1 MRGMDIEGKDT
12 KRPYNENDFDK
23 LRVYLFCKVD
33 ELGKVS
39 FKRECYNIK
48 YNGKNYEQAIEDIKS
63 YKLFGYWDIPI
74 NQLITEGY
82 VSTKN
87 QKGKTSLK
95 VFLPEKVAES
105 IHYSLPKKI
114 YKKGSKM
121 TPIWTR
127 DYFNLCMDLNKL
139 D

>member
-1 MRGMDIEGKDT
+1 MK
-12 KRPYNENDFDK
+12 K
-23 LRVYLFCKVD
+23 LIR
-33 ELGKVS
+33 
-39 FKRECYNIK
+39 
-48 YNGKNYEQAIEDIKS
+48 
-63 YKLFGYWDIPI
+63 
-74 NQLITEGY
+74 EGY

-87 QKGKTSLK
+87 QKGKVSLT
-95 VFLPEKVAES
+95 VFLPEKVANS

-114 YKKGSKM
+114 QKN

>member
-1 MRGMDIEGKDT
+1 M
-12 KRPYNENDFDK
+12 
-23 LRVYLFCKVD
+23 FCKVD

-39 FKRECYNIK
+39 FKREQYKIK

-63 YKLFGYWDIPI
+63 YKLFGYWDIPM
-74 NQLITEGY
+74 NQLITKGY

-87 QKGKTSLK
+87 QKGKTGFT
-95 VFLPEKVAES
+95 VFLPEKIAEK
-105 IHYSLPKKI
+105 IHHSLPKQIRKN
-114 YKKGSKM
+114 S
-121 TPIWTR
+121 PIWTR